1 MTNLAQPSN
10 ISLTFS
16 VRDLASASGLSYNT
30 IYRLLN
36 AGELRGKKVGNRTIV
51 TAGDA
56 QRFIDSLPDYQD
68 PKIKTNCPNGRAG
81 MEAMR

>member
-1 MTNLAQPSN
+1 MTNLTQPAKS
-10 ISLTFS
+10 SLSFS
-16 VRDLASASGLSYNT
+16 VRDLAAATGLSYNT

-51 TAGDA
+51 TARDA

-68 PKIKTNCPNGRAG
+68 AKIKTNCPNGRAG
-81 MEAMR
+81 MGATR